1 MHMGDTGTPVAP
13 GELSRFEACATEC
26 LECARHCTAIVAA
39 ALDAGGAVNVG
50 ALVPPLL
57 DTIDA
62 CHANAAL
69 LTRGSVLHPD
79 SCALCAAA
87 CANSA
92 EACTSAAGRLET
104 RSPLAAAVTACASAC
119 RRCAAACLYFV
130 GQE

>member
-1 MHMGDTGTPVAP
+1 MYMGNAGPSVGLGD
-13 GELSRFEACATEC
+13 LSRFEACAAEC
-26 LECARHCTAIVAA
+26 LECARRCTASVAA

-57 DTIDA
+57 DSIDA
-62 CHANAAL
+62 CHVNAAL

-92 EACTSAAGRLET
+92 EACTSVAGRLEAH
-104 RSPLAAAVTACASAC
+104 SPMAIALAACGAAC
-119 RRCAAACLYFV
+119 RRCAVRCLYFV